1 MPQLL
6 PFYFVNMLSY
16 SFLLFVVILYVF
28 STYIL
33 PKYKLLFSIRMS
45 LLGNN
50 TPLAEFIM
58 LIYSLLLIEQ
68 SNVEFLQTYEILL
81 SFFVPIMIY
90 SNPDRDKS
98 RILSDL
104 KGKAGIYMWTHKETG
119 KFYIGS
125 AIDLSKR
132 LGYYYTPS
140 GLKRADNYISRAL
153 ILHTHSAFS
162 LSILKYIEIENLD
175 KEKTRLLILES
186 EQYYLDIIFS
196 LDEPK
201 TYNILKVAGSSLGTK
216 HSEETKALMSESRKG
231 KTHTAETKAKIGLA
245 KSGENHPFY
254 GKIGDSHPMYG
265 RTGENHPMYGRTGE
279 NNILSKK
286 VYVYSNETPTI
297 LSHEFVSCT
306 EAAKHFKCSIKTI
319 SLYLKNGKIFQKEW
333 ILSSSKK

>member
-16 SFLLFVVILYVF
+16 SFLLFVVILYVL

-33 PKYKLLFSIRMS
+33 PKYPLLFSIRMS
-45 LLGNN
+45 LVNN

-58 LIYSLLLIEQ
+58 LIYSLLFIEQ
-68 SNVEFLQTYEILL
+68 SNLEFLQTYEILL
-81 SFFVPIMIY
+81 SLFIPITIY

-98 RILSDL
+98 TILSDL
-104 KGKAGIYMWTHKETG
+104 KGKAGIYMWMHNESRRI
-119 KFYIGS
+119 YIGS
-125 AIDLSKR
+125 AVDLSLR
-132 LGYYYTPS
+132 LGCYYTPS
-140 GLKRADNYISRAL
+140 WLKQADNYISRAL

-162 LSILKYIEIENLD
+162 LSILKYIDIENLD

-186 EQYYLDIIFS
+186 EQRYLDIIFS
-196 LDEPK
+196 LNQPN
-201 TYNILKVAGSSLGTK
+201 TYNLLKVAGSSLGKT
-216 HSEETKALMSESRKG
+216 HSAESKALMSLAHMG
-231 KTHTAETKAKIGLA
+231 KTHTIEAKAKISLA
-245 KSGENHPFY
+245 MSGENHPFY
-254 GKIGDSHPMYG
+254 GKLGDNHPMYG

-279 NNILSKK
+279 NNSLSKK
-286 VYVYSNETPTI
+286 VYVYSNKTPTI